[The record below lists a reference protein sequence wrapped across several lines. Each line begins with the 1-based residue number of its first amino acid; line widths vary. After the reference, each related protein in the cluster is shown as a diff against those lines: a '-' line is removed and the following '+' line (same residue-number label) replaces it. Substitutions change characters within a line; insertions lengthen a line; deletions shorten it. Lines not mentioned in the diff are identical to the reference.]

1 MYAMR
6 MPNMFLTIK
15 PQKERKRGVAAAI
28 SDAELNR
35 KLCRDANEE
44 IICPGCC
51 VLDMCNYGQEHMRRE
66 HCCEHCKGNHHQG

>member
-6 MPNMFLTIK
+6 MPNMFLTMK

-44 IICPGCC
+44 IICP
-51 VLDMCNYGQEHMRRE
+51 
-66 HCCEHCKGNHHQG
+66 